1 MKHIKV
7 SFPASEQEFNNN
19 TGEGMFVIVDDK
31 TYDKILC
38 DTYNE
43 KLIGILDNTSFCVPW
58 LTAGTEVEF
67 YTRGEMR
74 PVAHTPTCVV
84 KEPDT
89 LKYRNLVKQVT
100 S

>member
-1 MKHIKV
+1 MKRIKV

-31 TYDKILC
+31 TYDKVLC

-43 KLIGILDNTSFCVPW
+43 KLTGILDNTSSCVPW
-58 LTAGTEVEF
+58 LTAGTKVEF
-67 YTRGEMR
+67 YTRGEIR

-84 KEPDT
+84 KEPNI
-89 LKYRNLVKQVT
+89 LKYGNAAEQVT
-100 S
+100 G